1 MKEQLY
7 KYTVVVC
14 EFYDTPSHETE
25 ITNTA
30 VDEKGRELW
39 YHNPEEAIKKMEELD
54 EDAPDNKVYLVQVD
68 RYCDPYER

>member
-7 KYTVVVC
+7 KYTVKVC
-14 EFYDTPSHETE
+14 EFYDTPSHEAE

-30 VDEKGRELW
+30 VDEKGCELW
-39 YHNPEEAIKKMEELD
+39 YYSPEEAIKKMEELD